1 MINLKGKTAIITG
14 SGRGIG
20 KAVALRLVS
29 LGVNVVVNGTV
40 GSNSADITAEEI
52 ISAGGEAIS
61 VKCDISKYAETEELI
76 KKTLDKYGSIDI
88 LINNA
93 GITKDNLIMRMNES
107 DFDDVIATN
116 LKGAFNCTKA
126 VCRSMMKQ
134 RGGAIVNMTSVV
146 GVMGNAGQAN
156 YAASKAGMI
165 GLTKSTAKEFAS
177 RGITCNAIAPGFT
190 KSDMTDKLPDN
201 IREDYLKAI
210 PLGKFA
216 ETEDIAD
223 AVVFLV
229 SDMAKYIT
237 GQVLHVDGGL
247 VM

>member
-1 MINLKGKTAIITG
+1 MINLNGKTAIITG

-20 KAVALRLVS
+20 KAVALRLAA
-29 LGVNVVVNGTV
+29 LGANVVVNGTAES
-40 GSNSADITAEEI
+40 GSADGTAKEI
-52 ISAGGEAIS
+52 IAAGGEALV
-61 VKCDISKYAETEELI
+61 VKCDISKYADAEELI

-93 GITKDNLIMRMNES
+93 GITKDNLIMRMSES

-190 KSDMTDKLPDN
+190 QSDMTDKLPEN
-201 IREDYLKAI
+201 IRDEYLNAI
-210 PLGKFA
+210 PLGTFA
-216 ETEDIAD
+216 QPDDIAN